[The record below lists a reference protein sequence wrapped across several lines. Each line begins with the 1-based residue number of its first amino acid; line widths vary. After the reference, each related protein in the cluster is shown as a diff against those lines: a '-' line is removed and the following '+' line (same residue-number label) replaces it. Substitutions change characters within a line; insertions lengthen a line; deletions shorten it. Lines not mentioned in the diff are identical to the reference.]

1 MEYQYEYFMSDALAL
16 PKDAWKP
23 FHNAGPVLSYPKNKL
38 LYNQGDTAFCFYY
51 IVSGRIKTF
60 ISSAE
65 GNERLLT
72 IYRRGDILG
81 EAAFF
86 DERPRV
92 SSAQMMADTKV
103 GSIDRPALERC
114 MQQFP
119 ALAFSL
125 LRYLSATVR
134 MLSTHLDATS
144 FLPAEKRIVR
154 LLLNMDSGG
163 NHTVT
168 CTHEELAYALGLSRV
183 TVSRILSGLAKQG
196 MIVLGYR
203 NIQLLNRKK
212 LENLIADLMENS

>member
-103 GSIDRPALERC
+103 VSIDRPALERC

-125 LRYLSATVR
+125 LRYLSATV
-134 MLSTHLDATS
+134 LYA
-144 FLPAEKRIVR
+144 F
-154 LLLNMDSGG
+154 DS
-163 NHTVT
+163 
-168 CTHEELAYALGLSRV
+168 
-183 TVSRILSGLAKQG
+183 SGRHFFSAC
-196 MIVLGYR
+196 R
-203 NIQLLNRKK
+203 ETDRP
-212 LENLIADLMENS
+212 IAAQHGQRRQPYCYLHP

>member
-103 GSIDRPALERC
+103 VSIDRPALERC

-119 ALAFSL
+119 CRDIYPPGSVCFRLIWTPL
-125 LRYLSATVR
+125 LFCLQRNGSSDCCSTWTAAATI
-134 MLSTHLDATS
+134 L
-144 FLPAEKRIVR
+144 LPAPMKSWPMPWV
-154 LLLNMDSGG
+154 
-163 NHTVT
+163 
-168 CTHEELAYALGLSRV
+168 
-183 TVSRILSGLAKQG
+183 
-196 MIVLGYR
+196 
-203 NIQLLNRKK
+203 
-212 LENLIADLMENS
+212 